1 MLFMIE
7 KAKMGG
13 LILPPLRLL
22 MRSSSPSQP
31 TRRYVHYSLLQFIT
45 VGCSNYEPHSSNRV
59 EYTVRSLH
67 RHHACVSKNL
77 SETNSCP
84 ILHSVLVSET
94 VKPYETVWRI
104 VCSQLSL
111 PAVQVALFVL
121 QVKMATLLPFL
132 PLHHMPH
139 APPSH
144 THIHSYSLP
153 PDPWAADWRSPQETQ
168 GAVKGDG
175 DLPHLQGRP
184 LDLKVPLQRHP
195 RTSHHQRTRG
205 TRY

>member
-67 RHHACVSKNL
+67 RHYACVSKNL
-77 SETNSCP
+77 SATNSCP

-111 PAVQVALFVL
+111 PAVQVALFIL

-132 PLHHMPH
+132 PLHHMSH

-153 PDPWAADWRSPQETQ
+153 PPP
-168 GAVKGDG
+168 
-175 DLPHLQGRP
+175 RP
-184 LDLKVPLQRHP
+184 LSSRLTIPSRNSRSSQR
-195 RTSHHQRTRG
+195 G
-205 TRY
+205 W